1 MRKVLPFFAI
11 WLIVYISYADELGK
25 KTQTESEVVVSAQ
38 EMYGASKAEL
48 DAKRYHKAISLYEV
62 LETKYPYSPYA
73 QQAKIDKAYAYHQ
86 DNQPKEALTTIQNFI
101 KQYPTNPHIDYL
113 YYLQGLVYCETHVPF
128 IEGWNKPNRVYQD
141 AQPNLQALKLFKAL
155 IAQYPNSSY
164 VPQAQQKIATITLEL
179 SEYKLNIARYYMK
192 RGAYIAAINRAK
204 SILEE
209 YPNTPA
215 NEHALLIVMKAY
227 KKLGYTLL
235 SEETKKQLQ
244 QRYPDSRLLKHTGWF

>member
-1 MRKVLPFFAI
+1 MKKVLPFFAI
-11 WLIVYISYADELGK
+11 FLIVYISYADELGK
-25 KTQTESEVVVSAQ
+25 KTQTEPEIIVSAQ
-38 EMYGASKAEL
+38 EMYGVAKVEL

-86 DNQPKEALTTIQNFI
+86 DNKPKEALTTIQNFI

-113 YYLQGLVYCETHVPF
+113 YYLQGLVYCETHIPI
-128 IEGWNKPNRVYQD
+128 IEGWNKPKRIYQD
-141 AQPNLQALKLFKAL
+141 AQPNSQAIKLFKAL

-164 VPQAQQKIATITLEL
+164 VPQARQKIETITLEL
-179 SEYKLNIARYYMK
+179 SEYELHIARYYMK

-215 NEHALLIVMKAY
+215 NERALSIVMKAY
-227 KKLGYTLL
+227 KKLGYALL

-244 QRYPDSRLLKHTGWF
+244 QRYPDSRLLKYSGWF